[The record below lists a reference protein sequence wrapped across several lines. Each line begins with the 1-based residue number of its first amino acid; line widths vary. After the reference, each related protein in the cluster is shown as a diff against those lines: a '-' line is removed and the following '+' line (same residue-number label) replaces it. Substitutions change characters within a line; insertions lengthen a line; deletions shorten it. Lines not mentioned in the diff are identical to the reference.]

1 MSDKIFGAV
10 WLFILC
16 GITLFPLAS
25 GVPPRWPLLFPV
37 AILAAIVLL
46 RPSLLGPLNRLW
58 QAFGTVMHTCVS
70 TLALLVLYFLIFTP
84 GAWFV
89 RLCGHNPVT
98 RTFDPAAD
106 SYWTHH
112 QPPQPTDFT
121 RPY

>member
-1 MSDKIFGAV
+1 MKDRLFGIV
-10 WLFILC
+10 STFILC
-16 GITLFPLAS
+16 AFAIHPLIVGA
-25 GVPPRWPLLFPV
+25 PPRWPLLVPIIALT
-37 AILAAIVLL
+37 AITLL